1 MVFYLFEIYILVWGV
16 GLAITTMAVVLR
28 LVFVHVDNFAPT
40 KRNKSFWSHPSS
52 SLFYMDDEYEFC
64 QEDIAKGGELLS
76 KLEGVPSQEE
86 AQEATEELQTN
97 FIKK

>member
-1 MVFYLFEIYILVWGV
+1 
-16 GLAITTMAVVLR
+16 
-28 LVFVHVDNFAPT
+28 
-40 KRNKSFWSHPSS
+40 
-52 SLFYMDDEYEFC
+52 MDDEYEFC